1 MSLRF
6 LVDRCLGVIDDVSFT
21 TEDVD
26 HVLYSGDQLYR
37 QIAEERDVQYLLV
50 EEIPDVITVD
60 NERLDITKHQP
71 YSGTLEVTESNNDS
85 LVYALPEALANAV
98 ERSQYLFVTIGSSPG
113 YTSAFFYKGDGTF
126 LCFDSHSRNSSG
138 ESSPSGRAVIMKIE
152 SLEAAVSYTKDL
164 AKSLNQTTACFEITP
179 TGISRSLIQSPDRR
193 DADDHPMRQHNSPVS
208 ANSTPGSRNEEGLSS
223 EEDSVLGENQT
234 SDESDGSQSPPKR
247 SRPTLEESDAE
258 GMADPTDNMEPSQHD
273 SNTAD
278 EDRETQMLVSVRPC
292 TTLANVWERVNDDSK
307 YKLIKD
313 RIPPASYIFPCKE
326 YPDKAK
332 KSGVRK
338 RSCQHKWFTQLNT
351 SLIVE
356 RKWSLL
362 SGMCP
367 VPVENRTSC
376 RAQFLI
382 NKSYTTGRMH

>member
-1 MSLRF
+1 MDVSQCFSFIPTYRTGRRCLASGSSHQGDFADGGKQCVGMSLRF

-164 AKSLNQTTACFEITP
+164 ANMFRDNPNCNFQKVNSFFEATK
-179 TGISRSLIQSPDRR
+179 
-193 DADDHPMRQHNSPVS
+193 
-208 ANSTPGSRNEEGLSS
+208 ANMS
-223 EEDSVLGENQT
+223 
-234 SDESDGSQSPPKR
+234 
-247 SRPTLEESDAE
+247 
-258 GMADPTDNMEPSQHD
+258 
-273 SNTAD
+273 
-278 EDRETQMLVSVRPC
+278 
-292 TTLANVWERVNDDSK
+292 
-307 YKLIKD
+307 
-313 RIPPASYIFPCKE
+313 
-326 YPDKAK
+326 
-332 KSGVRK
+332 
-338 RSCQHKWFTQLNT
+338 
-351 SLIVE
+351 
-356 RKWSLL
+356 
-362 SGMCP
+362 
-367 VPVENRTSC
+367 
-376 RAQFLI
+376 FLI
-382 NKSYTTGRMH
+382 CSAYFQLSLY